1 MKTVYERNI
10 GALSLPQQRTLFHRS
25 VLIVGCGGI
34 GARVAEL
41 LLRAGIQ
48 TLTLCDPARFSEAD
62 FNRHPFASDKSPS
75 RYKATETKR
84 QLLRMDP
91 QASVCTVKRP
101 FNPSLV
107 HGHDLIL
114 DCTDQPQSHR
124 TVAACNT
131 VPVLHA
137 KAYGYLV
144 TLYRQMPN
152 ETRILEA
159 YPDPRPV
166 RHPSGKLGVL
176 DAFAASLLVAE
187 AVLLLKQE
195 ELPSV
200 CGAETPHELPYSFFT
215 EDPFK

>member
-34 GARVAEL
+34 GARAAEL
-41 LLRAGIQ
+41 LLRAGIR

-62 FNRHPFASDKSPS
+62 RNRHPFAFDKSNPG
-75 RYKATETKR
+75 YKVTETKR
-84 QLLRMDP
+84 QLLRIDP
-91 QASVCTVKRP
+91 QAAVRTVKHP
-101 FNPSLV
+101 FDPSLV
-107 HGHDLIL
+107 QGHDLIL

-124 TVAACNT
+124 AIAACNT
-131 VPVLHA
+131 LPVLHA

-152 ETRILEA
+152 ETRISKA
-159 YPDPRPV
+159 YPDPRPI
-166 RHPSGKLGVL
+166 RHPSGKLGIL
-176 DAFAASLLVAE
+176 DAFAASLLAAE

-195 ELPSV
+195 EFPTV
-200 CGAETPHELPYSFFT
+200 CGAETPHTLPYSYFADAPST
-215 EDPFK
+215 